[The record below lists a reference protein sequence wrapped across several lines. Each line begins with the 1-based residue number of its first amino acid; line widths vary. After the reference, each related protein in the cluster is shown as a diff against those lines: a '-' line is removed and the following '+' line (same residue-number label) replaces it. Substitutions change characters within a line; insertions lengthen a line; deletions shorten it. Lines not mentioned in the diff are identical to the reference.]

1 MVFLHPTPV
10 GLSLEPEFSLHN
22 TLRGSGFPD
31 PGQGLPPFPS
41 LTSEK
46 VYTLKHK
53 HAESLIDCLGLFDY
67 FDFFFFFKAPISG
80 LVNSE
85 PSWSPLQQEILFP
98 K

>member
-31 PGQGLPPFPS
+31 PGQGSLPVPS

-53 HAESLIDCLGLFDY
+53 HAESLIDRLGLFDY
-67 FDFFFFFKAPISG
+67 SDFFFFKAPISG
-80 LVNSE
+80 LVKSE
-85 PSWSPLQQEILFP
+85 PSWSPLQQDILFP